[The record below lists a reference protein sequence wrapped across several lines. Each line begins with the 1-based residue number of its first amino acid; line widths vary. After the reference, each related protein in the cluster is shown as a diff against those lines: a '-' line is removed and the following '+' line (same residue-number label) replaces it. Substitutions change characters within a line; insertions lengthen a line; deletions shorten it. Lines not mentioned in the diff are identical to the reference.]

1 MRVAPAP
8 RKKSRSSRHALDTVQ
23 CYAKIQGYTFLLFN
37 DSSYDCRHKDHFFR
51 RHCVVSKTAINY
63 DFTVFIDA
71 DIGVV
76 NPNRRIEEF
85 LDDSKDLIFY
95 DRFWNWEV
103 AMGSYIVRNTSFAR
117 EALMDFANYDLNLPK
132 SFYGNDNGIINRFL
146 VKLLFPNAQ
155 IAMNDCEKMFNK
167 SENFNDVSIFE
178 ACFRTI
184 LGASQD
190 FGKVRIIRKGHGWV
204 RDHWLDN
211 SKWNPDLDF
220 MLHDWKE
227 GNLNETPENVKLAAG
242 SNGGWYNPL
251 AGPIDLD
258 KCGPLNSTWEY
269 DPRLIADKS
278 EMQENHRNYEIY
290 VNSNYIQT
298 LAKMEELKNRPV
310 SVN

>member
-8 RKKSRSSRHALDTVQ
+8 RKKIAIVAVIDNKSSRLNYSHALDTVQ

-37 DSSYDCRHKDHFFR
+37 DSSYDCRHKDVGLHFFR

-85 LDDSKDLIFY
+85 LDNSKDLIFY

-132 SFYGNDNGIINRFL
+132 SFYGNDNGIINLFL
-146 VKLLFPNAQ
+146 AKLLFPNPQ
-155 IAMNDCEKMFNK
+155 IAIKDCEKMFNK
-167 SENFNDVSIFE
+167 SENFNDLSIFE

-184 LGASQD
+184 LGASQN
-190 FGKVRIIRKGHGWV
+190 FGKLRIIRKGHGWV
-204 RDHWLDN
+204 RNQIIRNGIHTLILCYMTGKRDN
-211 SKWNPDLDF
+211 LRRLRR
-220 MLHDWKE
+220 MY
-227 GNLNETPENVKLAAG
+227 NLVRVR
-242 SNGGWYNPL
+242 S
-251 AGPIDLD
+251 DR
-258 KCGPLNSTWEY
+258 
-269 DPRLIADKS
+269 PR
-278 EMQENHRNYEIY
+278 
-290 VNSNYIQT
+290 
-298 LAKMEELKNRPV
+298 
-310 SVN
+310 